1 MQSIAILNIFPTLHA
16 DCLVL
21 RVADKL
27 NVLFNGCCKC
37 RFLNQAFL
45 ICYRFHSIFYKQDFI
60 NDFMMN
66 VQTSGEEKFYRQFNL
81 QTSASNI

>member
-27 NVLFNGCCKC
+27 DVLFNGCCKC

-45 ICYRFHSIFYKQDFI
+45 ICYRFHSI
-60 NDFMMN
+60 
-66 VQTSGEEKFYRQFNL
+66 L
-81 QTSASNI
+81 